1 MTRSFWSWSLILL
14 LTTVLMAGCG
24 APAAGEPAAEAP
36 AEEPAVEEAADTMAD
51 GKYRQS
57 PYLDEQVASGDLP
70 PVEDRLPTTPLV
82 VVPGIVSEVEDLP
95 ELAIGEYGGVMRFAH
110 PNPDWN
116 PDVFIMLN
124 ENVLAAPGI
133 GVTGIYGNVVES
145 YEVNDDNTVFTFNLR
160 EGLKWSD
167 GEPVTTADVAFAHQ
181 DVLLNEILTPGVPSK
196 FRAAGSP
203 TGEPMTLEIL
213 DDYTFRITFA
223 ASYGGF
229 LRELSI
235 KGWQGYTDLF
245 KPAHHLKA
253 VHPGY
258 ADADDLQAMIDER
271 NLDSERALFAAV
283 DCRNWDI
290 PRQRCNGFPALWPW
304 MNVTESE
311 SFMKFVR
318 NPYYFKV
325 DAAGHQLPYID
336 EVVSA
341 LVGDTDGVNLKVF
354 ADEVDLLRE
363 DTALLKLPLYQE
375 AKDKGYINFT
385 ILDNH
390 VDPTALFLNLTH
402 EDPVW
407 REVVGN
413 VEFRRAL
420 NMAIN
425 REEIIETIYF
435 GFGSLPE
442 LVPGAFDPVQ
452 AGAILD
458 SIGMDE
464 RDSEG
469 FRLGPDGNTFI
480 IPIEHADHAPDIAPV
495 AELLTEYFQDVG
507 LKTTLKQI
515 EPSLWGQRQNAGEMY
530 ATILWSVQPMWR
542 NGTWTDY
549 VPTARW
555 APEWM
560 AWMNSNGE
568 NGEEPPD
575 PVKRIIELHQG
586 RVQAIPSSPE
596 DIALTQE
603 LYQIH
608 HDNVY
613 IFNIAEK
620 VGYVLVTDAAIRNV
634 PIAGQA
640 IAGNNSGEQMYYASG
655 E

>member
-1 MTRSFWSWSLILL
+1 MRAFTLWASALWLSVLL
-14 LTTVLMAGCG
+14 AAGC
-24 APAAGEPAAEAP
+24 AAPAAEAP
-36 AEEPAVEEAADTMAD
+36 MAEAPDAGADAMESE
-51 GKYRQS
+51 GKYAQS
-57 PYLDEQVASGDLP
+57 PYLDDQVASGALA
-70 PVEDRLPTTPLV
+70 PVEERLPVNPLV
-82 VVPGIVSEVEDLP
+82 VVPGIVSEVDDLP
-95 ELAIGEYGGVMRFAH
+95 ELQIGEYGGVMRFAH

-124 ENVLAAPGI
+124 ENVLGAPGI
-133 GVTGIYGNVVES
+133 GVSGIYGNVVES
-145 YEVNDDNTVFTFNLR
+145 YEVNDDNTVFTFQLR

-167 GEPVTTADVAFAHQ
+167 GEPVTTADVRFAYE
-181 DVLLNEILTPGVPSK
+181 DVLLNETLTPSMPSK
-196 FRAAGSP
+196 FRGGGHP
-203 TGEPMTLEIL
+203 TGTPMDLEIL
-213 DDYTFRITFA
+213 DDYAFRITFD

-253 VHPGY
+253 VHSGY
-258 ADADDLQAMIDER
+258 ADADDLQSMMEER
-271 NLDSERALFAAV
+271 GLDSEKALFAAV
-283 DCRNWDI
+283 DCLNWHI
-290 PRQRCNGFPALWPW
+290 PRQKCNGFPALWPW

-311 SFMKFVR
+311 DFMKFVR

-325 DAAGHQLPYID
+325 DAAGNQLPYVD

-354 ADEVDLLRE
+354 ADEVDMLRE

-375 AKDKGYINFT
+375 AKEKGYINFT

-407 REVVGN
+407 QEVVGN

-425 REEIIETIYF
+425 REQIIESIYY

-442 LVPGAFDPVQ
+442 LVPGAFDPER
-452 AGAILD
+452 ASEMLDAIGLD
-458 SIGMDE
+458 Q
-464 RDSEG
+464 RDDDG
-469 FRLGPDGNTFI
+469 WRLGPDGNTFT
-480 IPIEHADHAPDIAPV
+480 IPIEHADHAPDIGPV
-495 AELLTEYFQDVG
+495 AELLTEYFRDVG
-507 LKTTLKQI
+507 LNTTLKKI
-515 EPSLWGQRQNAGEMY
+515 EPSLWSQRRNAGELY
-530 ATILWSVQPMWR
+530 ATLIWSVQPMWK

-549 VPTARW
+549 LPTNMW
-555 APEWM
+555 APEWTM
-560 AWMNSNGE
+560 WMNSGGE
-568 NGEEPPD
+568 NGMEPPA

-586 RVQAIPSSPE
+586 RVSAIPSSPE
-596 DIALTQE
+596 DEALTEE

-613 IFNIAEK
+613 VFNIAEK

-634 PIAGQA
+634 PVAGQA
-640 IAGNNSGEQMYYASG
+640 IAGNNSGEQMYYASNP
-655 E
+655 